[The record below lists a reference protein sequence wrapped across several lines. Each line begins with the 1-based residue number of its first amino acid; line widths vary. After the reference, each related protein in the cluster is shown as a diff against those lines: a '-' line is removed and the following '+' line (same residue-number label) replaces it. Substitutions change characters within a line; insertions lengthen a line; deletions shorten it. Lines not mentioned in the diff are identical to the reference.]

1 VNAAP
6 IGPTAAVRYPAVR
19 PAPPES
25 NLLFAPVH
33 LAVTVAIVLA
43 CVVLLSSD
51 VVAPDSTF
59 AAAAVG
65 CGLVVLALIAYLRIV
80 VGLPWL
86 SASIGYLTLFWMFHY
101 GLAFTS
107 IVLPGTV
114 RNFEPWEINWMYG
127 PNVRVAMVLAV
138 IGAAGFVGG
147 VGMMVHRTP
156 GTRTRPDPREDVVL
170 FRAGWALLVLGL
182 AGSAFFI
189 FQAGGLG
196 VFSLGYLDFRST
208 VLAETQ
214 LQSAIDLSQLGCLFA
229 LCGADR
235 HQWRWPL
242 AAWSVLGALLL
253 LIGMRTE
260 ALIPLVAYIV
270 VLSHRGVRFRRRH
283 LVASV
288 LAIAVMIPAVKGFR
302 NVGFGNR
309 SDVDWTDV
317 TPLDTLTELGGTLRA
332 TKAYVDW
339 IESGDSFLLGT
350 GYWAP
355 FDRHMLSR
363 LVPGWEQRPYETD
376 ERIPTRNMVG
386 REGSVGTS
394 ATGESYYNFG
404 VIGPFVFYLCVGLLF
419 GVLERKASESRYLA
433 ALLGI
438 TMFLFYFN
446 IRGSWLPVPIR
457 FTLAAALLAACRSI
471 AMPAVPRLVHA
482 RRDPVPSDDRARSV
496 S

>member
-1 VNAAP
+1 
-6 IGPTAAVRYPAVR
+6 
-19 PAPPES
+19 
-25 NLLFAPVH
+25 LLFAPVH
-33 LAVTVAIVLA
+33 FAIAVAIVLG
-43 CVVLLSSD
+43 CVLLLSSD
-51 VVAPDSTF
+51 RLADQSTF
-59 AAAAVG
+59 AATAIAGGLAVA
-65 CGLVVLALIAYLRIV
+65 ALIAYLRWA

-86 SASIGYLTLFWMFHY
+86 SASIGYLALFWMFHY

-114 RNFEPWEINWMYG
+114 RDFEAWEINWMYG
-127 PNVRVAMVLAV
+127 PNVRIAMVLAV
-138 IGAAGFVGG
+138 IGAAGFVCG
-147 VGMMVHRTP
+147 VGFMFHRVA
-156 GTRTRPDPREDVVL
+156 GTRTRPDPRPDVVL

-189 FQAGGLG
+189 FQAGGLD
-196 VFSLGYLDFRST
+196 VLSLGYLDFRAT

-214 LQSAIDLSQLGCLFA
+214 LQSFIDLSQLGCLFA

-242 AAWSVLGALLL
+242 AAWSVLALLLL

-260 ALIPLVAYIV
+260 ALVPLVAFIIV
-270 VLSHRGVRFRRRH
+270 MSHRGIRFRRRH
-283 LVASV
+283 LVAAV
-288 LAIAVMIPAVKGFR
+288 LAMAVMIPAVKAFR

-339 IESGDSFLLGT
+339 IESGDRYLLGT

-355 FDRHMLSR
+355 FDRHILSR
-363 LVPGWEQRPYETD
+363 LVPGWEQRPYEDD

-386 REGSVGTS
+386 REGQVGTS
-394 ATGESYYNFG
+394 ATGEAYYNFG
-404 VIGPFVFYLCVGLLF
+404 TLGPFLYYFCVGLLF
-419 GVLERKASESRYLA
+419 GALERKASESRYIA
-433 ALLGI
+433 ALFGI
-438 TMFLFYFN
+438 AMFLFYFN

-457 FTLAAALLAACRSI
+457 FTIAAALLMGCRSLAI
-471 AMPAVPRLVHA
+471 PAVPRLIHV
-482 RRDPVPSDDRARSV
+482 RRPADPSSDPARSV